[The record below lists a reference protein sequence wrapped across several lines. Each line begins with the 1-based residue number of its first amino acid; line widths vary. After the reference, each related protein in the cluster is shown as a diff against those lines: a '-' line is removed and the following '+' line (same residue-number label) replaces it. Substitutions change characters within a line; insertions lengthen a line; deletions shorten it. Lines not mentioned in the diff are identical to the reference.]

1 MRLEPP
7 LRRAGWTVVTV
18 ASSFE
23 VLRAVRDHDVGI
35 LLIDPELPGAG
46 VSGVDVVRTLKSAA
60 RFRQLPVFFL
70 LRSGQG
76 PPAGVM
82 ADGAL
87 DLDQIGADATREVA
101 ARATETAV
109 ARDGADEVRA
119 AVERIV
125 REVAREVV
133 PGIAERLIREEIR
146 RLRQE
151 HGLEEP
157 PG

>member
-1 MRLEPP
+1 
-7 LRRAGWTVVTV
+7 
-18 ASSFE
+18 
-23 VLRAVRDHDVGI
+23 
-35 LLIDPELPGAG
+35 
-46 VSGVDVVRTLKSAA
+46 
-60 RFRQLPVFFL
+60 
-70 LRSGQG
+70 
-76 PPAGVM
+76 M

-87 DLDQIGADATREVA
+87 DLDQLGADALLETIRRVLQPESRTADALDGATREVA
-101 ARATETAV
+101 ARAPETAV

-133 PGIAERLIREEIR
+133 PGVAERLIREEIR

>member
-1 MRLEPP
+1 MLETI
-7 LRRAGWTVVTV
+7 RK
-18 ASSFE
+18 
-23 VLRAVRDHDVGI
+23 VLQ
-35 LLIDPELPGAG
+35 PE
-46 VSGVDVVRTLKSAA
+46 SRT
-60 RFRQLPVFFL
+60 
-70 LRSGQG
+70 
-76 PPAGVM
+76 
-82 ADGAL
+82 ADAL
-87 DLDQIGADATREVA
+87 DGATREAA
-101 ARATETAV
+101 ARAAETAV

-133 PGIAERLIREEIR
+133 PGVAERLIREEIR